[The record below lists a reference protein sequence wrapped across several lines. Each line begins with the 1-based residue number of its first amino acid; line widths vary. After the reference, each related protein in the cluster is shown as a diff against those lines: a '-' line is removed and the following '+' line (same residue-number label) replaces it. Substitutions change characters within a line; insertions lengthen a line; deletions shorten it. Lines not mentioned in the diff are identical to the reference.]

1 MGLEERLTD
10 LHKKNEKT
18 EQTGT
23 ICVHAFSDLTYI
35 SPVVFLYLLKECY
48 THGMIFLPI
57 ITSFIQSCNCF
68 GCLLEITLTPFLYIF
83 CVESIFSEL
92 LTLTGCLDGD
102 YVINGNGNQLG
113 DSL

>member
-57 ITSFIQSCNCF
+57 ITSFIQSCNSF
-68 GCLLEITLTPFLYIF
+68 GCLLGITLSPFLYIF
-83 CVESIFSEL
+83 CVESICSEL

-113 DSL
+113 DFL